1 MIYYLVALQGSQPDT
16 WRWKSGTLTSLHPVL
31 GWLHLYRCMPKERI
45 RVFLSTSPEQM
56 QEMLS
61 RANQGLPSTAITADQ
76 LWDRHRVSW
85 IEVRRLEIELG
96 AGGDHDQPHTWSLP
110 PSGSLILSWT
120 KLRTRRV
127 GGDFVP

>member
-1 MIYYLVALQGSQPDT
+1 MLYYRVALQGSQPDT
-16 WRWKSGTLTSLHPVL
+16 WRWKSGPLTSLHPVL

-96 AGGDHDQPHTWSLP
+96 AGGDQDLPYTWLP
-110 PSGSLILSWT
+110 PSGSLILAWT
-120 KLRTRRV
+120 ELRTRRV

>member
-1 MIYYLVALQGSQPDT
+1 MIYYRVALQGSQPDT

-45 RVFLSTSPEQM
+45 RVFLSTVPEQL
-56 QEMLS
+56 QEMLR

-96 AGGDHDQPHTWSLP
+96 TGGDHDCPYTWSLP
-110 PSGSLILSWT
+110 PA
-120 KLRTRRV
+120 RRACACL
-127 GGDFVP
+127 DEALARREWNECDS

>member
-1 MIYYLVALQGSQPDT
+1 
-16 WRWKSGTLTSLHPVL
+16 
-31 GWLHLYRCMPKERI
+31 
-45 RVFLSTSPEQM
+45 VFLSTSPEQM

-76 LWDRHRVSW
+76 RWDRHRVSW

-96 AGGDHDQPHTWSLP
+96 AGGDQDLLYTWLP
-110 PSGSLILSWT
+110 PSGSLILAWT